1 MTEQKNSAKSK
12 LGAIARKKEAKKVVA
27 PKPVIQEAKQP
38 RKVGRPT
45 FKQEGT
51 NYVRVYTQIPEVYR
65 DKIKISLITHFKG
78 TYKTQDEVIN
88 QAITD
93 FLEKHGLL

>member
-1 MTEQKNSAKSK
+1 MAEQKNTTKNK
-12 LGAIARKKEAKKVVA
+12 LGAIARKKEAKKIVA
-27 PKPVIQEAKQP
+27 PKAVIQEVKQAK
-38 RKVGRPT
+38 KVGRPT
-45 FKQEGT
+45 FKEEGT
-51 NYVRVYTQIPEVYR
+51 NYVRVYTQIPELYR

-93 FLEKHGLL
+93 FLHKHGLL